1 MPASRL
7 LWTAIAIPLLAL
19 PAAAQVPVRD
29 DANLTVARENARST
43 SAIKQSNDEIL
54 KRTQDILKAL
64 SGQRTGE
71 AQGNMV
77 GAGLGGSSVSG
88 APSWGSLMQGGQMNF
103 GSLGSGATGF
113 ASTLM
118 NGLQLAQSLQRLF
131 GQQSQTSG
139 SVDQAYLAGVNTAG
153 VLTALTSAA
162 SQGVQN
168 RSGQFTSIG
177 GQIGTT
183 QDVKGSVD
191 QNSQLQVQTGLTIN
205 ELIGVTNGA
214 VAALN
219 TEQIQR
225 ITRQSETARFLTY
238 DSADAN
244 PFARTGAA
252 AARR

>member
-1 MPASRL
+1 MPGSRL
-7 LWTAIAIPLLAL
+7 FWAALSFPLLAL

-29 DANLTVARENARST
+29 DANLAVARENAQST

-54 KRTQDILKAL
+54 KQTQDILKAI

-88 APSWGSLMQGGQMNF
+88 APSWGSLMQGGPMRF

-131 GQQSQTSG
+131 GQQSQNSG
-139 SVDQAYLAGVNTAG
+139 TIDQAYLAGVNTAG

-162 SQGVQN
+162 SQGVQS
-168 RSGQFTSIG
+168 RSGQFTAIG
-177 GQIGTT
+177 GQIGTS

-219 TEQIQR
+219 AEQIQR
-225 ITRQSETARFLTY
+225 ITRQSETARFLIY
-238 DSADAN
+238 DSATAN
-244 PFARTGAA
+244 PFTRQGAGA
-252 AARR
+252 GRP